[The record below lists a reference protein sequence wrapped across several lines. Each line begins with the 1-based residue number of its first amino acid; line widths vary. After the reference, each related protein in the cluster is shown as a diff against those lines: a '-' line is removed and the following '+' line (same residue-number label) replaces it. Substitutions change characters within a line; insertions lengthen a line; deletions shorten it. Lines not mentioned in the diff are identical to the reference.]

1 MNIRKIA
8 LSMLILQTLGNG
20 VAVASA
26 SANGTITLIG
36 GMVAD
41 ASLPASIY
49 FGISP
54 SPSGRAAC
62 NTHNTYQFVFDPSTP
77 DGRALYAAL
86 LTVQASGKSIRV
98 QGTGTCIL
106 GQPMEGVLYWNF
118 AP

>member
-1 MNIRKIA
+1 MGNPKIA
-8 LSMLILQTLGNG
+8 LGTLILLMLDSGT
-20 VAVASA
+20 AYASA

-41 ASLPASIY
+41 ASHPASIY

-54 SPSGRAAC
+54 APAGRATC
-62 NTHNTYQFVFDPSTP
+62 NTHNNYQFVFDPSTP
-77 DGRALYAAL
+77 DGKALYAAL
-86 LTVQASGKSIRV
+86 LAVQASGKSIRV